1 MTGRLVGAV
10 RLLATSHPGMGS
22 RTNTEEVTLMVE
34 PTNEASGVK
43 TLGVRVPGE
52 LHPQF
57 VLVAKL
63 DGLSLNDACVRGIEL
78 YVESRQSEPDFKARV
93 AAVLE
98 EIEQEASSRRSA
110 IQALLGPAAPATA
123 DQPATGTT
131 RRRGKGTT
139 Q

>member
-1 MTGRLVGAV
+1 MRPCLVGAV
-10 RLLATSHPGMGS
+10 RLLATSHLEMGS
-22 RTNTEEVTLMVE
+22 RTNTEEVTPMVE

-98 EIEQEASSRRSA
+98 EIEQEANSRRSA

-123 DQPATGTT
+123 DKPAAA